1 MNTDAIRA
9 AAEKVGGQAALAR
22 ILDVKPPT
30 VNQWVKGE
38 RQVPAEKCPA
48 IERATEGTT
57 RCEELRPDVPW
68 GVLRE
73 QAVESPATTEPEAKA
88 A

>member
-48 IERATEGTT
+48 IERATDGTT
-57 RCEELRPDVPW
+57 RCEDLRPDVPW

-73 QAVESPATTEPEAKA
+73 QSVENADAHEPETKA